1 MTEIAI
7 QEAKTHLSNLLKR
20 VENGEC
26 FTITNR
32 GRMVA
37 VVIPS
42 PNNTKKNAKE
52 AYSKLLELINEHPN
66 EF

>member
-37 VVIPS
+37 VVIPP

-52 AYSKLLELINEHPN
+52 AYSKLIEL
-66 EF
+66 